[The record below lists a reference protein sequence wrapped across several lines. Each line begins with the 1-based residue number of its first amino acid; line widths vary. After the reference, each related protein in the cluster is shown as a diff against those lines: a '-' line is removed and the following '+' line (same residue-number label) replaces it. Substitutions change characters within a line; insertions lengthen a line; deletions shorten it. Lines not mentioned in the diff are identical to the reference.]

1 MLPESGRWSMLV
13 PSMQE
18 DKAITAAAKSD
29 PDAQPLTAK
38 QLDAMVLM
46 QGLRGRPWSGLVRTQ
61 QRT

>member
-1 MLPESGRWSMLV
+1 MLV